1 MTTWLRAGPTFT
13 LTTDRLA
20 ESEACIGDNDLQ
32 PAKLA
37 MRVRFP
43 SPPPPGMSQDTIRR
57 CPATSFFFG
66 PAVGSPTSV
75 SATTRSTLTARSSCG
90 TTVGWHHIGIGRR
103 HAGTPVL
110 VFAQDVHVEM
120 MTDRGHPL
128 HDLILDPRPS
138 MSGTPL
144 AVR

>member
-1 MTTWLRAGPTFT
+1 
-13 LTTDRLA
+13 
-20 ESEACIGDNDLQ
+20 
-32 PAKLA
+32 
-37 MRVRFP
+37 
-43 SPPPPGMSQDTIRR
+43 MSQDTIRR

-75 SATTRSTLTARSSCG
+75 SATTRSNSNGTLILRHDSRL
-90 TTVGWHHIGIGRR
+90 HHIGIGRR

-144 AVR
+144 AVRWAIAGGPAEPPFSLLNFACFRSSQAVA